1 MRAESVRVEADEELA
16 IMEGQDRRK
25 IKRDFAAGTARDIL
39 LAMFHSEM
47 KNERAYRTVEL
58 ASWESKDS

>member
-1 MRAESVRVEADEELA
+1 MRAETVRVEADEELA

-25 IKRDFAAGTARDIL
+25 IEGGFAAGAARDIL
-39 LAMFHSEM
+39 LAMFQSDM

-58 ASWESKDS
+58 ASWELKES